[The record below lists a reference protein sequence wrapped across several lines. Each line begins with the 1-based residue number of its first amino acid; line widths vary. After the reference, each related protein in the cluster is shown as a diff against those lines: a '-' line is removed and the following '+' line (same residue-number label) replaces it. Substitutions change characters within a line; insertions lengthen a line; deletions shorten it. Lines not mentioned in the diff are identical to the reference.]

1 MLRFSMLWL
10 ALACWNAAPVIAD
23 TVPHRLPRALL
34 ITGLGT
40 ADPGHPKHILRHE
53 FYNDEIARALE
64 GIVDVTVTEDLQSLN
79 PATLRNHDL
88 ILNNSFLLE
97 PSPDQL
103 TAFFE
108 FIEQGGSYIAL
119 HAGLES
125 FVNSPRY
132 VRMMGGR
139 LAGHSPLRPFIV
151 ETFEE
156 GFGTERSTPWSHP
169 ITRGMP
175 VFETQDELYV
185 VQTNTQELEVIARG
199 ESHPIVW
206 WRPWYNGSVL
216 AFTLGHSRASVQ
228 NAGYQALLRNCVRW
242 LLGYPIIEPLHRVV
256 LSNDAGEVEDVLD
269 LRRLASVRGAAPMTF
284 TAQSQQPDLLAAEVD
299 EDQQLDLRV
308 QSGRAGTATIIVKAT
323 AANGRTARAEMVV
336 KTRPRGSGNLAE
348 YHQVTAQSSS
358 SEARYSTAD
367 PMLVIDGDLTTRWS
381 SNYTDDEWICLDLND
396 EYLLDRTRFRWEGAF
411 AAEYEI
417 QVSNDAR
424 SWSTVARRSGQ
435 GGVEEV
441 GFAPIRARF
450 IRMLG
455 KQRATEYGYSLHEF
469 EVYGSAMNQ

>member
-40 ADPGHPKHILRHE
+40 TDPGHPKHILRHE

-269 LRRLASVRGAAPMTF
+269 LRWRDR
-284 TAQSQQPDLLAAEVD
+284 
-299 EDQQLDLRV
+299 EDTHRFPRDRPRKSPFDVLIFSYKAGGSFFSGLPHDLRP
-308 QSGRAGTATIIVKAT
+308 QDAGVLERHALL
-323 AANGRTARAEMVV
+323 
-336 KTRPRGSGNLAE
+336 PRGG
-348 YHQVTAQSSS
+348 
-358 SEARYSTAD
+358 
-367 PMLVIDGDLTTRWS
+367 PMRAP
-381 SNYTDDEWICLDLND
+381 
-396 EYLLDRTRFRWEGAF
+396 R
-411 AAEYEI
+411 
-417 QVSNDAR
+417 
-424 SWSTVARRSGQ
+424 VA
-435 GGVEEV
+435 V
-441 GFAPIRARF
+441 GK
-450 IRMLG
+450 G
-455 KQRATEYGYSLHEF
+455 
-469 EVYGSAMNQ
+469 